1 LVVGVNCCLLEQILA
16 AHPKTFLDRWPRRRR
31 RKAKGERGT
40 RGWRKRR
47 SVFSLIV
54 QKKKKKNV
62 SLSDLAKS
70 QK

>member
-1 LVVGVNCCLLEQILA
+1 
-16 AHPKTFLDRWPRRRR
+16 LDRWPRRRR